1 MTTLVCCL
9 DRDSTVTTATGLTPP
24 VVGWEAVRSLVTDVG
39 LDDPEA
45 TTVNCLLE
53 ALRVTRDLND
63 SGTDAIVAVV
73 SASPAGT
80 TAPDRAVADQIDE
93 LAADYDL
100 TATVVVTGTT
110 EDERLLPV
118 IESRLQVDGVD
129 RVVVRQARDIESTY
143 YLLKQFLA
151 DEELRTTVLVPL
163 GISLL
168 LVPALLLW
176 FSPAVALAGLAALLG
191 GAVLYKGLGIDEYV
205 GRLPEVSRE
214 LLYSGQVSLVT
225 YVTAAGLTIVGVV
238 SGGIAVTPLPESVA
252 PIVIAG
258 FLHSSSPWLTGA
270 AVTAATGRLID
281 RWIADEPLPTAM
293 LSLPAGLLA
302 VGIIARGF
310 TGYLLTVEVTVGSV
324 GLSPIQRL
332 AVFVAG
338 GILVSLLGVKLATAL
353 ATQPAD
359 PVSE

>member
-39 LDDPEA
+39 LSDPEA

-53 ALRVTRDLND
+53 ALRVTRDLTD
-63 SGTDAIVAVV
+63 SGTDAMVAVV
-73 SASPAGT
+73 SAAPAGT

-93 LAADYDL
+93 LAADNNL
-100 TATVVVTGTT
+100 TAAVVVTGTT
-110 EDERLLPV
+110 DDERLFPV
-118 IESRLQVDGVD
+118 IESRMPVDGVD

-163 GISLL
+163 GVSLL

-176 FSPAVALAGLAALLG
+176 FSPAVALAGLTALLG
-191 GAVLYKGLGIDEYV
+191 GAVLYKGLGIDKYV
-205 GRLPEVSRE
+205 DRLPEVSRE

-225 YVTAAGLTIVGVV
+225 YVTAAGLAIVGVV
-238 SGGIAVTPLPESVA
+238 SGGIVVTPPEPINPTVVA
-252 PIVIAG
+252 IV
-258 FLHSSSPWLTGA
+258 LHTSSPWLTGA
-270 AVTAATGRLID
+270 AVTAATGRLLD
-281 RWIADEPLPTAM
+281 RWVADEPLPTAM

-302 VGIIARGF
+302 IGIISRGF
-310 TGYLLTVEVTVGSV
+310 TGYLLAAAVILGPVR
-324 GLSPIQRL
+324 LAPIQRL
-332 AVFVAG
+332 AVFVVS
-338 GILVSLLGVKLATAL
+338 GILVSLLGITLATAL
-353 ATQPAD
+353 ATQPATQ
-359 PVSE
+359 

>member
-63 SGTDAIVAVV
+63 GGTDAIVAVV
-73 SASPAGT
+73 SAGPPGT
-80 TAPDRAVADQIDE
+80 TAPDRAVANQIDE

-110 EDERLLPV
+110 DDERLLPV

-191 GAVLYKGLGIDEYV
+191 TAVLYKGLGIDEYV
-205 GRLPEVSRE
+205 GRLPELSRE
-214 LLYSGQVSLVT
+214 LLYSGQMSVVT
-225 YVTAAGLTIVGVV
+225 YVTAAGLTIVGLF
-238 SGGIAVTPLPESVA
+238 SGGLAVTPLSVTPAPLSVA
-252 PIVIAG
+252 V
-258 FLHSSSPWLTGA
+258 FLHSSSPWLTFAG
-270 AVTAATGRLID
+270 VTAATGRLLD
-281 RWIADEPLPTAM
+281 RLIADTALPTAM
-293 LSLPAGLLA
+293 LSLPAGVLA
-302 VGIIARGF
+302 IGIITRGF
-310 TGYLLTVEVTVGSV
+310 TGYLLAIGLRVGS
-324 GLSPIQRL
+324 LDLAPIHRL
-332 AVFVAG
+332 AVFVG
-338 GILVSLLGVKLATAL
+338 VGVLVSLVGVRAATAL
-353 ATQPAD
+353 ETQT
-359 PVSE
+359 SESTPK

>member
-1 MTTLVCCL
+1 
-9 DRDSTVTTATGLTPP
+9 
-24 VVGWEAVRSLVTDVG
+24 VTDVG
-39 LDDPEA
+39 LTDPEA

-53 ALRVTRDLND
+53 ALRVTRDLNA
-63 SGTDAIVAVV
+63 SGTDAMVAVV
-73 SASPAGT
+73 SAAPTGT
-80 TAPDRAVADQIDE
+80 TAPDRAVADQLDE
-93 LAADYDL
+93 LAAGYDL

-110 EDERLLPV
+110 DNAQLLPV

-176 FSPAVALAGLAALLG
+176 FSPAVAFAGLATLLG
-191 GAVLYKGLGIDEYV
+191 GAVLYKGLGIDDYAD
-205 GRLPEVSRE
+205 RLPAASQQ

-225 YVTAAGLTIVGVV
+225 YVTAAGLAIVGLV
-238 SGGIAVTPLPESVA
+238 SGGIGVTPLPVSAPPIIAVA
-252 PIVIAG
+252 FFYG
-258 FLHSSSPWLTGA
+258 SSSWLTGA
-270 AVTAATGRLID
+270 AVIAATGRLLD
-281 RWIADEPLPTAM
+281 RWIADAPLPTAM
-293 LSLPAGLLA
+293 LTLPAGLLA

-310 TGYLLTVEVTVGSV
+310 TGYLLTVETTVWSI

-332 AVFVAG
+332 AVFVAS
-338 GILVSLLGVKLATAL
+338 GILVSLLGVAL
-353 ATQPAD
+353 ATVLVAQPAD
-359 PVSE
+359 PVDE

>member
-63 SGTDAIVAVV
+63 GGTDAIVAVV
-73 SASPAGT
+73 SAGPPGT
-80 TAPDRAVADQIDE
+80 TAPDRAVANQIDE

-110 EDERLLPV
+110 DDERLLPV

-191 GAVLYKGLGIDEYV
+191 TAVLYKGLGVDEYV
-205 GRLPEVSRE
+205 GRLPELSRE
-214 LLYSGQVSLVT
+214 LLYSGQMSVVT
-225 YVTAAGLTIVGVV
+225 YVTAAGLTIVGLF
-238 SGGIAVTPLPESVA
+238 SGGLAVTPLSVTPAPLSVA
-252 PIVIAG
+252 V
-258 FLHSSSPWLTGA
+258 FLHSSSPWLTFAG
-270 AVTAATGRLID
+270 VTAATGRLLD
-281 RWIADEPLPTAM
+281 RLIADTALPTAM
-293 LSLPAGLLA
+293 LSLPAGVLA
-302 VGIIARGF
+302 IGIITRGF
-310 TGYLLTVEVTVGSV
+310 TGYLLAIGLRVGS
-324 GLSPIQRL
+324 LDLAPIHRL
-332 AVFVAG
+332 AVFVG
-338 GILVSLLGVKLATAL
+338 VGVLVSLVGVRAATAL
-353 ATQPAD
+353 ETQT
-359 PVSE
+359 SESTPK

>member
-9 DRDSTVTTATGLTPP
+9 DRDSTVTTATGLSPP

-63 SGTDAIVAVV
+63 AGTDAIVAVV
-73 SASPAGT
+73 SAAPAGT
-80 TAPDRAVADQIDE
+80 TAPDRVVADQIE
-93 LAADYDL
+93 QLTADYDL
-100 TATVVVTGTT
+100 TETVVVTGTT

-163 GISLL
+163 GVSLL
-168 LVPALLLW
+168 LVPALLVW
-176 FSPAVALAGLAALLG
+176 FSLTVALAGLAALLG
-191 GAVLYKGLGIDEYV
+191 GAVLYKGLGIDERV

-214 LLYSGQVSLVT
+214 LLYSGQMSIVT
-225 YVTAAGLTIVGVV
+225 DVTAAGLTIVGVV

-252 PIVIAG
+252 PVLVAVFVHTSG
-258 FLHSSSPWLTGA
+258 PWLTGA
-270 AVTAATGRLID
+270 AVIATTGRLLD
-281 RWIADEPLPTAM
+281 RWIGDEPLPTAT

-302 VGIIARGF
+302 VGIITRGF
-310 TGYLLTVEVTVGSV
+310 TGYLLTVEFAAGAMR
-324 GLSPIQRL
+324 LSAIQRL

-338 GILVSLLGVKLATAL
+338 GIVVSLLGIKLASVL
-353 ATQPAD
+353 ETQTVDSA
-359 PVSE
+359 VE

>member
-63 SGTDAIVAVV
+63 SGTDAMVAVV
-73 SASPAGT
+73 SAGPPGS

-93 LAADYDL
+93 LAAEYDL

-110 EDERLLPV
+110 DDERLLPV

-214 LLYSGQVSLVT
+214 LLYSGQMSVVT
-225 YVTAAGLTIVGVV
+225 YVTATGLTIVGLF
-238 SGGIAVTPLPESVA
+238 SGGLAVTPLSVTPA
-252 PIVIAG
+252 PLSAVV
-258 FLHSSSPWLTGA
+258 FLHSSSPWLTFAG
-270 AVTAATGRLID
+270 VTAATGRLLD
-281 RWIADEPLPTAM
+281 RLIAEITLPTAM
-293 LSLPAGLLA
+293 LSLPAGVLA
-302 VGIIARGF
+302 IGIITRGF
-310 TGYLLTVEVTVGSV
+310 TGYLLTIGLRVGP
-324 GLSPIQRL
+324 LNLAPIHRL
-332 AVFVAG
+332 AVFVG
-338 GILVSLLGVKLATAL
+338 VGVLVSLLGIRAATAL
-353 ATQPAD
+353 ETQASD
-359 PVSE
+359 STTE